1 MATNPA
7 DIFTPNQIYNFGML
21 AGSPGGG
28 LVPANLSSELPI
40 NASNIAN
47 FNLPTIGG
55 AGGGGLFGGGGA
67 LGTGMSGLQLGNL
80 GLSALGTIGGL
91 ISSFGA
97 LNLAKKQFGLQ
108 KDVLNTNLNNQIKA
122 YNTALD
128 DKARSRAVVEG
139 QSDQERDAYIEANKA
154 TRS

>member
-7 DIFTPNQIYNFGML
+7 DIIVNPNVIGGFSLPSMGGPDIFGMDQTPVGQGIPDFSGTFGRSGG
-21 AGSPGGG
+21 APGGG
-28 LVPANLSSELPI
+28 L
-40 NASNIAN
+40 
-47 FNLPTIGG
+47 F
-55 AGGGGLFGGGGA
+55 AGM
-67 LGTGMSGLQLGNL
+67 TGFDKLNMGLQ
-80 GLSALGTIGGL
+80 GLSTIGGL

-97 LNLAKKQFGLQ
+97 LSLAKKQFRLQ

-139 QSDQERDAYIEANKA
+139 QSDTERDAYIAANKA
-154 TRS
+154 TRG